1 MEAKKKLQKFVIG
14 DAKTLQYWEY
24 KKGELQKTF
33 GSEAVTQ
40 DISRVVISGQGDKA
54 SVFLAAHS

>member
-40 DISRVVISGQGDKA
+40 DISRVVISG
-54 SVFLAAHS
+54 